1 MCMVDRT
8 DRRTVIKAMG
18 AGSIAAASG
27 IAGCLD
33 NLDEVGGGGG
43 DDFVTIAT
51 GGTGGVYYTLGGGM
65 ADLWADELD
74 LDTSVESTGGSV
86 ENGRLVG
93 SEDTQVA
100 LMMENAIY
108 DAQNAEG
115 DFDEEIPLRA
125 LHGAY
130 MNPTHVVV
138 QDDLDVETFD
148 DLEDHSVSIGDLGSA
163 TEMTASDI
171 FEFYDMDYDDVDAR
185 EYSFDETTDAM
196 IDDQLDA
203 GMYSVGLPG
212 PAVDE
217 LFTQADVRFIEFP
230 DEDLEAMSEEWDH
243 YEPHEIPADT
253 YDGQDEPA
261 PNPGVLNTIVVHENM
276 DEEMANDL
284 TTTIYE
290 NIERLADVHRA
301 AEDFEE
307 YARESPSEYHPGG
320 EAALDDLGL

>member
-1 MCMVDRT
+1 MVDVSMVNSS
-8 DRRTVIKAMG
+8 DRRTFIKAVS
-18 AGSIAAASG
+18 AGSIAG
-27 IAGCLD
+27 MTGMAGCLD
-33 NLDEVGGGGG
+33 EIGGGGG

-65 ADLWADELD
+65 ADVWADELG

-86 ENGRLVG
+86 ENGRLLA
-93 SEDTQVA
+93 EDTEVA
-100 LMMENAIY
+100 LMMENAIH
-108 DAQNAEG
+108 DAIHAEG
-115 DFDEEIPLRA
+115 DFDEEIPLQA

-138 QDDLDVETFD
+138 QEDLDVETFD
-148 DLEDHSVSIGDLGSA
+148 DLEGHSVSIGDLGSA

-217 LFTQADVRFIEFP
+217 LFTQADVTFVEFP
-230 DEDLEAMSEEWDH
+230 EEDLEAMSEEWDH

-253 YDGQDEPA
+253 YDGQDEAA
-261 PNPGVLNTIVVHENM
+261 PNPGVLNTVVVHEDM

-290 NIERLADVHRA
+290 NIDRLADVHQA
-301 AEDFEE
+301 ADDFEE
-307 YARESPSEYHPGG
+307 YARESPTEYHPGG
-320 EAALDDLGL
+320 ESALDDLDL